1 MSPLRVLVVLFS
13 MSILDTAAAP
23 LFEDETVVEATLVG
37 PIEST
42 VDRKTEREERPFTL
56 TADGVDHAVEIRVR
70 GKSRIRVCVFPPLRL
85 DFEKGASEGTLFADQ
100 DKLRLVTHCRDSD
113 RSEQDLLEEYAAYR
127 ILNRITEFS
136 YRVRLLR
143 LRYVDAGS
151 SEDAVERF
159 GFVVESDRELAER
172 TGSAPVRLEG
182 VRLGALDAE
191 HAAAVYIFEYLIG
204 NTDWSLVTAD
214 GDEFCC
220 HNGNLFERGE
230 RLYYVPYDFDLAGLV
245 NARYAFPDPSLRIK
259 TVTKRRYRGY
269 CTSPDALRAALATIV
284 ERRESILDVL
294 RGLPSLPPKQIDS
307 KVRYLER
314 FFTEAEDADKLLT
327 RFERR
332 CL

>member
-1 MSPLRVLVVLFS
+1 MARACATACLLGLIDGSAGASPLFDEET
-13 MSILDTAAAP
+13 ILDATISGP
-23 LFEDETVVEATLVG
+23 LEATVAG
-37 PIEST
+37 
-42 VDRKTEREERPFTL
+42 KNERAERSFTL
-56 TADGVDHAVEIRVR
+56 SVDGVEHAVRIRVR
-70 GKSRIRVCVFPPLRL
+70 GKSRIRVCRFPPLRL
-85 DFEKGASEGTLFADQ
+85 NFKKGSADGTLFADQ
-100 DKLRLVTHCRDSD
+100 DKLKLVTHCRDSD

-127 ILNRITEFS
+127 ILNRITAFS
-136 YRVRLLR
+136 YRVRLLK
-143 LRYVDAGS
+143 LRYVDAGLP
-151 SEDAVERF
+151 EDTVERF

-214 GDEFCC
+214 GEEFCC

-245 NARYAFPDPSLRIK
+245 DAHYAFPDPSLRIK

-284 ERRESILDVL
+284 ERRKSILDVL
-294 RGLPSLPPKQIDS
+294 RGLPSLPAKQIDS